1 VREGY
6 KCWVSMCGAWR
17 DELLLTFLYCGV
29 GDAVDS
35 PSFLSPELVF
45 LSSTAVASATCKLSV
60 VAMPAAAAATIALM
74 PLRNLFVSTTVATF
88 TIFSKKSSM
97 SVGSK
102 SRRSA
107 GSSTPSLSSWM
118 MKFFDLIFQEVMSA
132 GSVAGV
138 VAREA
143 MKEGSWEGRKRGN
156 FYKNFFMFFFCFF
169 PKIQ

>member
-1 VREGY
+1 MLNIYVW
-6 KCWVSMCGAWR
+6 CFWR
-17 DELLLTFLYCGV
+17 DELLLTFLYCEV

-45 LSSTAVASATCKLSV
+45 VSSTAVASAIGKLSV
-60 VAMPAAAAATIALM
+60 VAVHAAAATIALM

-107 GSSTPSLSSWM
+107 GSSTPSLSSWI
-118 MKFFDLIFQEVMSA
+118 MKLFDLIFQEAMRA
-132 GSVAGV
+132 GSVVGV

-143 MKEGSWEGRKRGN
+143 MKEGSLEGRKGGIFIR
-156 FYKNFFMFFFCFF
+156 FFIVYFFCVF
-169 PKIQ
+169 PKI

>member
-1 VREGY
+1 MLNIYVW
-6 KCWVSMCGAWR
+6 CFWR

-45 LSSTAVASATCKLSV
+45 VSSTAVASAIGKLSV
-60 VAMPAAAAATIALM
+60 VAVHAAAATIALM

-107 GSSTPSLSSWM
+107 GSSTPSLSSWI
-118 MKFFDLIFQEVMSA
+118 MKLFDLIFQEAMRA
-132 GSVAGV
+132 GSVVGV

-143 MKEGSWEGRKRGN
+143 MKEGSLEGRKGGIFIR
-156 FYKNFFMFFFCFF
+156 FFIVYFFCVF
-169 PKIQ
+169 PKI

>member
-1 VREGY
+1 MLGFDVW
-6 KCWVSMCGAWR
+6 CFWR
-17 DELLLTFLYCGV
+17 DELLLTFLYCDV

-45 LSSTAVASATCKLSV
+45 VSSTAVASATCKLSV
-60 VAMPAAAAATIALM
+60 VAVPAAAAATIALM

-118 MKFFDLIFQEVMSA
+118 MKLFDLIFQDAMSA
-132 GSVAGV
+132 GSVVGA

-143 MKEGSWEGRKRGN
+143 MKEGSLEGRKGGIFIRI
-156 FYKNFFMFFFCFF
+156 FLCFF
-169 PKIQ
+169 LFFP